1 MLTATRHHGTAA
13 SGGRGAVNSRCGPA
27 HRLNPVC
34 SQPHLLRTSLV
45 SLTMD
50 DASRLGRRRDL
61 NRSRKGWM
69 NRGRQNGAFITVAG
83 PRHASR
89 LRAER
94 RRVHRAGSRGPQHR
108 PVSRETRSATDDAS
122 HVAARHEGR
131 HLPSCE
137 PASTH
142 RPSTRP
148 AHSLEPRLPM
158 KGPVRVSV
166 GGTLHNQHRTSIAS
180 NPRTDGRQ
188 GMQTDSRSRIGPQ

>member
-1 MLTATRHHGTAA
+1 
-13 SGGRGAVNSRCGPA
+13 
-27 HRLNPVC
+27 
-34 SQPHLLRTSLV
+34 
-45 SLTMD
+45 
-50 DASRLGRRRDL
+50 
-61 NRSRKGWM
+61 M

-131 HLPSCE
+131 HLPSCK

-142 RPSTRP
+142 RPATRP

-166 GGTLHNQHRTSIAS
+166 GGHSTISIALRLHRTRERMAAKGCRRIRGVPSGRNEPIQNETTRDKSSPMTEVAEIRCHS
-180 NPRTDGRQ
+180 WPEGVESTALRRAREPTTSPHARTDE
-188 GMQTDSRSRIGPQ
+188 GPKDRRFT